1 MLQDRDNQQWM
12 EALQADGPQRDAA
25 LSDLR
30 RVLLIGLKAGL
41 KSRPDFVES
50 ILEDVVQEALI
61 RILQSLAQFQHRSRF
76 VTWATAVAIRVAL
89 TELRKR
95 KWRDV
100 SLEKLVADSGFQPA
114 SARAANPERQAL
126 LEAMHHVIATELTE
140 KQRTVLLA
148 EIKGMAQVEIA
159 RQMGSSVNAVY
170 KLSHDARHRLKHG
183 LEQAGFTAQEF
194 ATAFR

>member
-1 MLQDRDNQQWM
+1 MLQDRDNQQWI
-12 EALQADGPQRDAA
+12 EALLADGPQRGAA

-76 VTWATAVAIRVAL
+76 VTWATAVAIRVGL

-100 SLEKLVADSGFQPA
+100 SLEKLVADSGFEPA
-114 SARAANPERQAL
+114 AVGVPNPERQAL
-126 LEAMHHVIATELTE
+126 VEAMHHVIATGLTE

-170 KLSHDARHRLKHG
+170 KLSHDARHRLKRG